1 MVSNCSRT
9 IGLSRSATLSSSP
22 KTSNWAMVGA
32 MIGARYFPHG
42 SPISVHT
49 SIRTLSVSYP
59 YVRALGLRR
68 TDRAGPLR
76 FAAGGDRPPG
86 VGPRPT
92 RDRDELVQHPALVL
106 LRSTPVLPGVLLRDL
121 KTRRHRQPL
130 THPPST
136 LQHP

>member
-76 FAAGGDRPPG
+76 FAAAVIARRALARDQPVTATSSSSTRPLSFFEA
-86 VGPRPT
+86 RPYS
-92 RDRDELVQHPALVL
+92 LAYFFVI
-106 LRSTPVLPGVLLRDL
+106 S
-121 KTRRHRQPL
+121 RRVAIDNR
-130 THPPST
+130 
-136 LQHP
+136 